1 MPHTRIPVM
10 ILACGWAVG
19 GLQAAASQAGASQS
33 GASQSGASQSGA
45 SQSGASQTAKDTLPL
60 AQIKVGGAVIEVEF
74 APGKINLP
82 QPRILA
88 WITTAAEAV
97 TEYFG
102 RFPLPHPRIYAHPAE
117 GRSGIFHGTTYG
129 SDGGFTRIS
138 VGQQTTEQ
146 ELDNDW
152 MMTHELTHMAFPDIA
167 GDEREHHW
175 IEEGMATYIEP
186 IARCQ
191 IGNLTVEKVWGEM
204 ARYMP
209 QGLPGPGD
217 QGLDNTHTWG
227 RTYWGG
233 ALYWLLADVQMRQ
246 RTKNQ
251 KGLQDAMRAI
261 VATGG
266 TIVHEWP
273 IEKVLEVGDRATGT
287 TVLAD
292 LYKRMK
298 DAPVETDLDD
308 LWRKLGIQVNNGV
321 VTFDDNAQLAKIRK
335 AITLP
340 RKPAA

>member
-1 MPHTRIPVM
+1 MLTSAWVGNPRSLRRLPIGAQVGNLPHSLLVM
-10 ILACGWAVG
+10 MLILFWAG
-19 GLQAAASQAGASQS
+19 GALQAAE
-33 GASQSGASQSGA
+33 
-45 SQSGASQTAKDTLPL
+45 DTLPA
-60 AQIKVGGAVIEVEF
+60 AQLKVGGAVIDVTF
-74 APGKINLP
+74 AAGKIDLP

-102 RFPLPHPRIYAHPAE
+102 RFPLPHPRILVRPGG
-117 GRSGIFHGTTYG
+117 GRSGIFRGTTYG
-129 SDGGFTRIS
+129 SGGGFTRIS
-138 VGQQTTEQ
+138 LGQLTSQE
-146 ELDNDW
+146 ELDTDW

-167 GDEREHHW
+167 GEEGEHHW

-191 IGNLTVEKVWGEM
+191 IGNMKVEQVWGEM
-204 ARYMP
+204 VRSMP
-209 QGLPGPGD
+209 QGLPEAGD

-233 ALYWLLADVQMRQ
+233 ALYWMMADVQIRQ
-246 RTKNQ
+246 RTRNQ

-261 VATGG
+261 VAAGG

-273 IEKVLEVGDRATGT
+273 IEKVLQVGDDATGS

-298 DAPVETDLDD
+298 DAPVDIDLDD
-308 LWRKLGIQVNNGV
+308 LWRKLGIQVKNGE
-321 VTFDDNAQLAKIRK
+321 VTFDDNAPLAKIRK
-335 AITLP
+335 AITVA
-340 RKPAA
+340 RKPETGR

>member
-1 MPHTRIPVM
+1 MASCGGLLTRGLSRLAMGAQAGNLPHSLLVAM
-10 ILACGWAVG
+10 VACGCCFG
-19 GLQAAASQAGASQS
+19 GLQAAE
-33 GASQSGASQSGA
+33 
-45 SQSGASQTAKDTLPL
+45 DTLPP
-60 AQIKVGGAVIEVEF
+60 AQLKVGGAVIDVTF
-74 APGKINLP
+74 APGKIDLP

-102 RFPLPHPRIYAHPAE
+102 RFPVPHPRILVHPGA

-129 SDGGFTRIS
+129 SGGGFTRIS
-138 VGQQTTEQ
+138 LGQSTGQE
-146 ELDNDW
+146 ELDTDW

-191 IGNLTVEKVWGEM
+191 IGNMKVEQVWGEM
-204 ARYMP
+204 VRSMP
-209 QGLPGPGD
+209 QGLPEAGD

-233 ALYWLLADVQMRQ
+233 ALYWMMADVQIRQ
-246 RTKNQ
+246 RTRNQ

-261 VATGG
+261 VAAGG

-273 IEKVLEVGDRATGT
+273 IEKVLQVGDGATGT

-292 LYKRMK
+292 LYRRMK
-298 DAPVETDLDD
+298 DTPVEFDLDD
-308 LWRKLGIQVNNGV
+308 LWRKLGVQVKNGE
-321 VTFDDNAQLAKIRK
+321 VTFDDNAPLAKIRK
-335 AITLP
+335 AITTP
-340 RKPAA
+340 RKSETSR